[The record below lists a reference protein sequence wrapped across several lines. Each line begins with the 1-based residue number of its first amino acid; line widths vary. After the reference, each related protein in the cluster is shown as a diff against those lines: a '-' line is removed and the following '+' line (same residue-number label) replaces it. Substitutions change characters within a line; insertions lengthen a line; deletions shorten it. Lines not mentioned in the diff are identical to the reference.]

1 MTNFV
6 AMILVTGGTGLV
18 GSHLL
23 WQLVA
28 QGENK
33 ILAIY
38 RTEAKIKAVEALFQ
52 WKNEREETAEFT
64 ADFSQIEWLQA
75 DVTDIPALTEAFTG
89 ITRVYHCAALVSF
102 NPKRFD
108 ELQKNNVE
116 GTANIINLCLKHQVE
131 KCCYVSSVA
140 ALGDSVKAINE
151 ETHWEAN
158 KENSVYSI
166 SKFAS
171 EMEVWRGTQEGLDV
185 VIVNPGVILGEGFYD
200 SGSGTMFKQ
209 IVNGLKF
216 TVPGATGFVDV
227 IDVVRVMIAL
237 MQSDVCNERFIL
249 VGHNLAFETVL
260 KKTATALGVKAP
272 SKMLKKWQLD
282 LAWKIDWF
290 LNLLGK
296 RRQLTKSTAK
306 SAYTK
311 TVYEAEKLK
320 TPFPE
325 FEYTPIETT
334 LSRVAK
340 HFNCSRELK

>member
-33 ILAIY
+33 IRAIY
-38 RTEAKIKAVEALFQ
+38 RTEAKIKTVEALFQ
-52 WKNEREETAEFT
+52 WKNKQAEAT
-64 ADFSQIEWLQA
+64 NMSADFSQIEWIQA
-75 DVTDIPALTEAFTG
+75 DVTDIPALTEAFAG
-89 ITRVYHCAALVSF
+89 VAKVYHCAALVSF

-140 ALGDSVKAINE
+140 ALGDSVKAITE

-171 EMEVWRGTQEGLDV
+171 EMEVWRGTQEGLGV
-185 VIVNPGVILGEGFYD
+185 VIVNPGVILGEGYYN

-209 IVNGLKF
+209 IANGLKF
-216 TVPGATGFVDV
+216 TVPGSTGFVDV
-227 IDVVRVMIAL
+227 IDVVRAMILL
-237 MQSDVCNERFIL
+237 MQSDVHNERFIL

-260 KKTATALGVKAP
+260 KNTATALGVKSP
-272 SKMLKKWQLD
+272 SKMLKKWHLD
-282 LAWKIDWF
+282 LTWKIDWF
-290 LNLLGK
+290 LSLLGK
-296 RRQLTKSTAK
+296 RRRLTKSTAK
-306 SAYTK
+306 SAFTQ
-311 TVYEAEKLK
+311 TVYDASKLK
-320 TPFPE
+320 AE
-325 FEYTPIETT
+325 LADFEYTPIKET
-334 LSRVAK
+334 LQRVAK
-340 HFNCSRELK
+340 HFNYSQER